1 VPQIKS
7 LDKKMQRLE
16 TAMSDAGDNPSMRC
30 AMSGLVAPKVNVFE
44 RMSSF
49 HSIPAS
55 PSPTLSS
62 QAASLASTPCSY
74 QARTEPF
81 DFADLGSQRA
91 VWTVPQKAKPH
102 PLVDAWVPPA
112 WSASQA
118 EREQYPV
125 RVEIPARVVDTVDTL
140 AESSPHTVV
149 GLRPVNLHA
158 TCIRQQQTA
167 NAFPPED
174 IAAISDARTDEEII
188 NLLAECA
195 GQDSAPTAE
204 GTPIVR
210 IPSAAEV
217 EEEAED
223 ANLMAALAG
232 CSHLG
237 ETDIAATAD
246 ADARPASLNAGTVGG
261 HFWEFAIFADLAD
274 DSSG

>member
-1 VPQIKS
+1 
-7 LDKKMQRLE
+7 
-16 TAMSDAGDNPSMRC
+16 MSDAGDNPSMRC
-30 AMSGLVAPKVNVFE
+30 AMSGLVAPKANVFE

-49 HSIPAS
+49 HCIPAS
-55 PSPTLSS
+55 PSPTSS
-62 QAASLASTPCSY
+62 SRAASLAGTPCSN
-74 QARTEPF
+74 QASTEPF
-81 DFADLGSQRA
+81 DFADLGSRRASA
-91 VWTVPQKAKPH
+91 VWTVPQKAKPR

-118 EREQYPV
+118 ERAQYPV
-125 RVEIPARVVDTVDTL
+125 RVEIPARVVDTVFVDTL

-149 GLRPVNLHA
+149 GMRPVNLHA
-158 TCIRQQQTA
+158 TCIQQQQTA

-188 NLLAECA
+188 NLLADCA
-195 GQDSAPTAE
+195 GQDSAPTAKDA
-204 GTPIVR
+204 PIVR
-210 IPSAAEV
+210 IPSAAEE
-217 EEEAED
+217 EEEAKD